1 MKIVGYCAL
10 WTVVL
15 ALLIAMCAILRD
27 SIIRHDISVRG
38 EAVDSGVHSTVTAA
52 APSVST
58 KQQ

>member
-10 WTVVL
+10 WAIAL

-38 EAVDSGVHSTVTAA
+38 QGAESAVRSTVTAA
-52 APSVST
+52 APSISA
-58 KQQ
+58 KQ

>member
-10 WTVVL
+10 WAVAL

-38 EAVDSGVHSTVTAA
+38 QAPDSGVRSTVTAA
-52 APSVST
+52 APSIST
-58 KQQ
+58 KQ